1 MKKTQKDIFL
11 LSGEG
16 DKYFERN
23 SSNYLADSVEAIP
36 TYLEFFSKYI
46 RKNNKVLEVGCS
58 TGINLQRL
66 VNLTGCIGHGVDPSQ
81 EAIDE
86 GKNSFPDLYLKV
98 GTADE
103 LSYEN
108 EVFDFVLFGF
118 CLYLVD
124 RTMLAKVIAEADRVL
139 CDESYLGITD
149 FDSKYPVSRPYAH
162 AEGVFSYKMD
172 YSGLFTVYPHY
183 SLAEKISYS
192 HMSDSFNETPDE
204 RILSTVIFKDHN
216 KAYTLLT
223 E

>member
-1 MKKTQKDIFL
+1 MTKSQKDIFL

-23 SSNYLADSVEAIP
+23 I
-36 TYLEFFSKYI
+36 SKYLTDAVHDI
-46 RKNNKVLEVGCS
+46 PHHLKFYSQYINKDDRVLEIGCA

-66 VNLTGCIGHGVDPSQ
+66 KNLTGCIGFGIDPSQ
-81 EAIDE
+81 EAINE
-86 GKNSFPDLYLKV
+86 GKKYFPEIDLKV

-108 EVFDFVLFGF
+108 EFFDFVLFGF

-124 RTMLAKVIAEADRVL
+124 RTMLSKVITEADRVL
-139 CDESYLGITD
+139 KDISYLAITD
-149 FDSKYPVSRPYAH
+149 FDSKYPVSRPYSH
-162 AEGVFSYKMD
+162 AEGVLSYKMD
-172 YSGLFTVYPHY
+172 YPSLFTAYPHY

-192 HMSDSFNETPDE
+192 HMSEKFCKIQDE
-204 RILSTVIFKDHN
+204 RVSSTVIFKDHN
-216 KAYTLLT
+216 KAYKLLK